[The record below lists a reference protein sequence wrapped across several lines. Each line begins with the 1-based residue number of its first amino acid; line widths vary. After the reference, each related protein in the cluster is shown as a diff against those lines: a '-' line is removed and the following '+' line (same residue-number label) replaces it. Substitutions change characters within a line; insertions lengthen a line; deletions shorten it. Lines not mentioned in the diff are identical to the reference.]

1 MKWSSGLLTLLTAAF
16 FLYAIGSARLPL
28 LGPDEPRYSQVAR
41 EMLESGDFITP
52 TLGGTPWFEKPVLLY
67 WMQDACYALFGV
79 NEWAARFPSILAALF
94 CVWVVASTVRRY
106 SRDEPAFLTGLVA
119 ATSLFFIVFAHAA
132 TFDMLLTACVAAS
145 LCSFLIFEQEGRSK
159 WLWLGYAAAG
169 AGVLAKGFVAPIV
182 IGLTMFLYLVVSGKL
197 GRINQYRP
205 VAGSLLAA
213 AVAAIWIL
221 PVTLIHGTRFWDDFF
236 IQHHLMRYTTSHFHR
251 SGGLLYYLPVLLL
264 GCYPWLG
271 ALFLKSE
278 SFKNATSLRRMAW
291 CWFAGTVAFF
301 SLSQSKLPGY
311 ILPAMPAFAILA
323 GLSLYDA
330 MRKRRKVTVLF
341 LFFHTLMVLALIIGS
356 RKIPLPGIEAFALPA
371 IIAALSVAALYLF
384 LKNRPRAALF
394 ANAAIPAVAALFAIY
409 IVFPFTSLDETRTL
423 AAAVLPELND
433 NQKVLL
439 FNDYD
444 FPMVFYTDARVA
456 LTSTGYFPPVKTD
469 RDLLIYL
476 KRHNKAYVAIKNQ
489 ELDWIKRENRFHIES
504 LIEGPRHSI
513 VLLSLK

>member
-1 MKWSSGLLTLLTAAF
+1 MKWSGSLLTLLAAAF
-16 FLYAIGSARLPL
+16 LLFAVGSARLPL

-67 WMQDACYALFGV
+67 WMQDASYALFGV
-79 NEWAARFPSILAALF
+79 NEWAARFPSILAGLF
-94 CVWVVASTVRRY
+94 CVWIVAATVRRY
-106 SRDEPAFLTGLVA
+106 SRDEPALLSGVVA

-132 TFDMLLTACVAAS
+132 TFDILLTACVAAS
-145 LCSFLIFEQEGRSK
+145 LCSFLIFEEEGRPK

-182 IGLTMFLYLVVSGKL
+182 IGLALLLYFIVSGKIK
-197 GRINQYRP
+197 GVARYRP
-205 VAGSLLAA
+205 IAGSLLAA
-213 AVAAIWIL
+213 AVAAIWML
-221 PVTLIHGTRFWDDFF
+221 PVTLIHGARFWNDFF

-251 SGGLLYYLPVLLL
+251 SGGVLYYLPVLLI

-278 SFKNATSLRRMAW
+278 SFQNAAPLRRMAW

-311 ILPAMPAFAILA
+311 ILPAMPAFAIIA

-330 MRKRRKVTVLF
+330 MRNRRRVIVLF
-341 LFFHTLMVLALIIGS
+341 LIFHCLIILALMIGG
-356 RKIPLPGIEAFALPA
+356 RRMQLTGIDAFALPA
-371 IIAALSVAALYLF
+371 GIAVLSVAALCFFIL
-384 LKNRPRAALF
+384 NRPRAAFF
-394 ANAAIPAVAALFAIY
+394 ANAAIPAATALFAIY
-409 IVFPFTSLDETRTL
+409 CVYPVAGLDETRDL
-423 AAAVLPELND
+423 AAAVLPELRD
-433 NQKVLL
+433 NRKVLL

-444 FPMVFYTDARVA
+444 FPMVFYTNAKVA
-456 LTSTGYFPPVKTD
+456 LTSTGYFPSVKTD

-476 KRHNKAYVAIKNQ
+476 KRNGTAYVAVKNQ
-489 ELDWIKRENRFHIES
+489 ELDWIRRENRLRIENV
-504 LIEGPRHSI
+504 IEGPRHSI
-513 VLLSLK
+513 LLLSLK